1 MSQNPVFVKID
12 EYNEAVALI
21 NTIKAKVK
29 EANNTLE
36 KFNDL
41 RNKEE
46 AELDQWK
53 NHLDEVDKK
62 VDFIDRTL
70 FEPQGE

>member
-46 AELDQWK
+46 AEIDQWK
-53 NHLDEVDKK
+53 SHLDEVDKK
-62 VDFIDRTL
+62 IDFIDRTL